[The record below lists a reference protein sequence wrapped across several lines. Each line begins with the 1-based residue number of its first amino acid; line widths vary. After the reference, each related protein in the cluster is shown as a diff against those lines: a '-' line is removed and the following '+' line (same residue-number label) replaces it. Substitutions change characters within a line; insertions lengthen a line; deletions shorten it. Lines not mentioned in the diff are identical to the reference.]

1 MKSRKTVG
9 IAFALVFASF
19 VLSTISSLV
28 SLHVVMRDNVRTMNK
43 VIAMRIYDNISYELS
58 EPISVAKTMSC
69 DTGLKEML
77 QNESEE
83 TTARM
88 TECLHGLQK
97 GLGYELIFAISDAS
111 KIYYTGDGILKTLD
125 CEHDA
130 YDQWYPTFV
139 QKNT

>member
-1 MKSRKTVG
+1 MKSNKTVG

-83 TTARM
+83 TTESSSPSWDRAP
-88 TECLHGLQK
+88 
-97 GLGYELIFAISDAS
+97 SAS
-111 KIYYTGDGILKTLD
+111 
-125 CEHDA
+125 A
-130 YDQWYPTFV
+130 
-139 QKNT
+139 